1 MKSTFKNREKPLADN
16 EPLFVFYDEDNV
28 EADVSSK
35 PKTDDT
41 DFCEVD
47 KRTLRV
53 PIAVL
58 FLLLYLLIIIATQ
71 VIKYITFGGA
81 LPFKSYI
88 TPILCLAVYGVLAVF
103 FLQKKYNKALLAV
116 YTAYSVSAFFLSLLF
131 ETLSAWPFVYLGM
144 RAVIIAFAVP
154 FFIKSQ
160 PQLKKAATK
169 LWFLPALTY
178 GAASVL
184 SSASYL
190 TGVVRDTFD
199 GSVDILSGVI
209 TAVGSLITYALLLL
223 TLLSVMRWLI
233 NPKPNTVLKG

>member
-58 FLLLYLLIIIATQ
+58 FLLLYLLTIIATQ
-71 VIKYITFGGA
+71 VINYVTYGGA

-116 YTAYSVSAFFLSLLF
+116 YTAYSVSAFFFRCFLKRFLLGRLYILVCGRLSLHLQFLF
-131 ETLSAWPFVYLGM
+131 LLSHS
-144 RAVIIAFAVP
+144 R
-154 FFIKSQ
+154 S
-160 PQLKKAATK
+160 LKKQRQSCGFYPRSHT
-169 LWFLPALTY
+169 
-178 GAASVL
+178 
-184 SSASYL
+184 
-190 TGVVRDTFD
+190 VR
-199 GSVDILSGVI
+199 
-209 TAVGSLITYALLLL
+209 
-223 TLLSVMRWLI
+223 
-233 NPKPNTVLKG
+233 